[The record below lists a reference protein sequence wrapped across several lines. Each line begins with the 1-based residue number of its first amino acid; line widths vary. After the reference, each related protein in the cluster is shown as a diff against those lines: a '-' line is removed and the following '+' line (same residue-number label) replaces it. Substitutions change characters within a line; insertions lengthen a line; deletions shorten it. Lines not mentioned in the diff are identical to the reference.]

1 MKYIS
6 TRGGDTATFNEAVM
20 KGIASDGGLFVP
32 ETLPDLSGKLE
43 DWRGLGYST
52 LAHAFLAHFATDIPD
67 CELRDCV
74 ERAYDGFPS
83 PVAPLTELGRE
94 DGEDSGGAPL
104 YLLELFHGPT
114 LAFKDF
120 PLQLLGQLY
129 ARNLHATARPLNILC
144 ATSGDTGSAAIHGVP
159 ADKGIHSFILYPEG
173 RVSAL
178 QERQIACT
186 GSPHVHALAVRGS
199 FDDAQAIVKTILADT
214 PFATAHALTPV
225 NSINIARILA
235 QCVYYLDAALRL
247 NASEANPLEFIV
259 PTGNF
264 GNVLAGWMLGR
275 MGVPG
280 LRFCAATNVNA
291 VVADFFQKGVYRPGP
306 VTPSLA
312 PSMDIQQASNFERW
326 LWWHF
331 DGDGARL
338 RAALETLGRDGALTL
353 APGDGTAGAGLRA
366 TTCDDA
372 ALRLQIQGAYERAGC
387 LIDPHT
393 ACAFAAVRPDMRTV
407 VLATAHPAKFP
418 EIIAEITGEKPTH
431 AALDE
436 LRLRR
441 IAKKVLPADADAVRA
456 AITAALQQA

>member
-32 ETLPDLSGKLE
+32 ETLPDLSEKLE
-43 DWRGLGYST
+43 DWHGLGYSA

-67 CELRDCV
+67 CELRDCI
-74 ERAYDGFPS
+74 ERAYDGFPA
-83 PVAPLTELGRE
+83 PIAPLIEMDRE
-94 DGEDSGGAPL
+94 DEEGNVGSPL
-104 YLLELFHGPT
+104 HILELFHGPT

-120 PLQLLGQLY
+120 PLQFLGQLY

-144 ATSGDTGSAAIHGVP
+144 ATSGDTGSAAIQGVF
-159 ADKGIHSFILYPEG
+159 ANENIHSFILYPEG
-173 RVSAL
+173 RISTL

-186 GSPHVHALAVRGS
+186 GSPRVHALAVRGS
-199 FDDAQAIVKTILADT
+199 FDEAQAIVKNILADT
-214 PFATAHALTPV
+214 AFATEHALAPV

-235 QCVYYLDAALRL
+235 QCIYYLDAALRL
-247 NASEANPLEFIV
+247 NASEKNPLEFIV

-291 VVADFFQKGVYRPGP
+291 VIANFFREGVYRPGV

-326 LWWHF
+326 LWWRF
-331 DGDGARL
+331 AGDAARV
-338 RAALETLGRDGALTL
+338 REALETLRREGALAL
-353 APGDGTAGAGLRA
+353 DPAGGGAGATLRA
-366 TTCDDA
+366 ATCDDA
-372 ALRLQIQGAYERAGC
+372 TLRQQILNVYERTDY

-393 ACAFAAVRPDMRTV
+393 ACAFAAVRPGVRPV

-418 EIIAEITGEKPTH
+418 ETLAMAIGQKPTH
-431 AALDE
+431 PALEALKE
-436 LRLRR
+436 LGVV
-441 IAKKVLPADADAVRA
+441 KQVLPADAGAVRT
-456 AITAALQQA
+456 AITEALRQK